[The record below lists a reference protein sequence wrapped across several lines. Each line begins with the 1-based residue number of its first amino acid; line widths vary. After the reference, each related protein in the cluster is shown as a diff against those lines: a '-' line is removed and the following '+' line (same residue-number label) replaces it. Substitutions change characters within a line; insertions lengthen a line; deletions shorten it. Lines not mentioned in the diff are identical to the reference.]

1 MSKIF
6 NYYENNI
13 DHTWYDSSNIVY
25 SECEDIPDDY
35 KNLKVV
41 FKNGTQ
47 YEYYNIDVND
57 YILFREAASQG
68 KELNSRIKSKNYPYK
83 KLDNADLELINE
95 DLMFRTQNGIFIDD
109 GDEGVLKIKNKSNEI
124 LYSVDYLEEDFDVA
138 KCVEGILKS
147 VGIATKIINKSF
159 VL

>member
-95 DLMFRTQNGIFIDD
+95 DLMFRTQNGIFIEDKD
-109 GDEGVLKIKNKSNEI
+109 SILKIKNKSNEI
-124 LYSVDYLEEDFDVA
+124 LYSADYSDEYFDFG
-138 KCVEGILKS
+138 KCVEEILKS
-147 VGIATKIINKSF
+147 VGFAAKLLNKD
-159 VL
+159 LKLL

>member
-25 SECEDIPDDY
+25 SECIDNPNDY
-35 KNLKVV
+35 KTLKVV

-47 YEYYNIDVND
+47 YQYDNLDVND

-83 KLDNADLELINE
+83 KLNDADLELINE
-95 DLMFRTQNGIFIDD
+95 DLAFRTQNGILIEDSNSILT
-109 GDEGVLKIKNKSNEI
+109 VRNKSNEI
-124 LYSVDYLEEDFDVA
+124 LYSADFSVEDFDVA
-138 KCVEGILKS
+138 KCVEEILKS
-147 VGIATKIINKSF
+147 VGFATKIINKDL